1 MWTQWVKQCPIPAPK
16 PQNNLISTTEW
27 TLKSREHSHL
37 ITSSFFQ
44 WICVS
49 VWRYGKCWVN
59 TNLGFGVDLKTR
71 TNLIN
76 SYSAFLR
83 TRVQCCVWF
92 CSMMDLRFWL
102 RVSLCSCFL
111 WQPRLHSA
119 HGWRGMQF
127 HWTQCFP
134 RPLTPKFNPLDTKS

>member
-16 PQNNLISTTEW
+16 PQ
-27 TLKSREHSHL
+27 
-37 ITSSFFQ
+37 TSSRLQNEPWNPENTESPNNQIFFQ

-59 TNLGFGVDLKTR
+59 TNLGFGVDLKIR

-92 CSMMDLRFWL
+92 CSMMDLIFWL
-102 RVSLCSCFL
+102 SVSLCSCFL
-111 WQPRLHSA
+111 WQPLLHSV